1 MKKFVHIGLILPC
14 FILVSVVLVV
24 PILMVLAPSFFDGGF
39 TLAHY
44 MDFFKDPFYLTIL
57 WRTIWLSLITTLI
70 CGVLGLP
77 VAFYISRQPRGR
89 KNLLQSI
96 VLFPLMTNAI
106 IRAFAWMNILGTKG
120 LINRMLL
127 ALHLVEKPIPMLYS
141 EFAIVVGSVYL
152 FLPVMITSLTA
163 VMERIDDDV
172 LMAAQSLGY
181 RPLSV
186 FGKVILPMSFSGLL
200 VGSVLVF
207 SGSISAYTTP
217 TLLGGNKNMM
227 LSTLLYQQ
235 VNSLN
240 DWTTAGMIAF
250 VMIVISLVVMK
261 GLNHISRKL
270 DRRAEIHA

>member
-181 RPLSV
+181 PPLSV